1 MSLGSGI
8 LVLIAIWCTI
18 HILSYISTHRSS
30 SVLPT
35 GINYQ
40 HRNSRRH
47 TRVSLHSLHLKIST
61 TAWNTYHDTLS
72 SFLARRGKNRINTLF
87 KLTYDLG
94 TVFGAVGI
102 VVAVATLLWICTS
115 SAWTLIQKIS
125 LARGSNGTMDISH
138 LMKRETSSNHASSP
152 YLEITPI
159 VSLHISLPQ
168 DHTSFL
174 RYIYNYNYPQIP
186 GVTVP
191 FAHLPI
197 IFFVVFLSQIFH
209 EFGHVLAAAR

>member
-1 MSLGSGI
+1 MRDVCYITSMSLVTGI

-30 SVLPT
+30 SILPT

-72 SFLARRGKNRINTLF
+72 SLLARKGRNRINTLF

-102 VVAVATLLWICTS
+102 VVAVGTLLWICTN
-115 SAWTLIQKIS
+115 SAWMLLQKMS
-125 LARGSNGTMDISH
+125 LARDSNVNSDISH
-138 LMKRETSSNHASSP
+138 LMKREISTSKHAPSP

-159 VSLHISLPQ
+159 VSLHSSWPFHYPMNVI
-168 DHTSFL
+168 
-174 RYIYNYNYPQIP
+174 RYP
-186 GVTVP
+186 
-191 FAHLPI
+191 
-197 IFFVVFLSQIFH
+197 
-209 EFGHVLAAAR
+209 E